1 MSKLARTFLAGLAL
15 ATLLAAPGIAPAVG
29 YEDSLDDCNY
39 PEGFDLLVMRPIGMV
54 SIVAGTLL
62 WLPGMAIGMVTVSD
76 ELDSVT
82 DMMIGRPMRFTFERR
97 LGECTGVDL
106 EY

>member
-15 ATLLAAPGIAPAVG
+15 VMLLAAPSVAPAVG

-39 PEGFDLLVMRPIGMV
+39 PKGFDLLVMRPVGFV
-54 SIVAGTLL
+54 SIMAGTLL
-62 WLPGMAIGMVTVSD
+62 WLPGMAIGLVTVSD

-82 DMMIGRPMRFTFERR
+82 EIMIGRPMAFTFERK
-97 LGECTGVDL
+97 LGECTGVSLD
-106 EY
+106 Y